1 MDLVIEFEEK
11 MAALGAGL
19 SEDGRS
25 LTRQVLDQELR
36 ARFGDRTQLPEDFAA
51 RALRTIKAR
60 SASGTRPRNEESS

>member
-1 MDLVIEFEEK
+1 MIEFEEK
-11 MAALGAGL
+11 MAALGAAL

-51 RALRTIKAR
+51 RALKTIKAR
-60 SASGTRPRNEESS
+60 PASRIGAPAEEPS